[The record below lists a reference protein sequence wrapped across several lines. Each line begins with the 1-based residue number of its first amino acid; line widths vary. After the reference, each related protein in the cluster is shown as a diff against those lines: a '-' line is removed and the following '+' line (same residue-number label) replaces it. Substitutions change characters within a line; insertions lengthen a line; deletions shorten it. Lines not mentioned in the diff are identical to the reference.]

1 MQVRKKKTDRGVA
14 GIYIHIPFC
23 KQACHYCDFHFSTQT
38 DLREEMTR
46 SLLHEMELQRLYLS
60 GHAVDTLY
68 FGGGTPSL
76 LPVDQLASLMAKAK
90 ELFGIH
96 PDGEI
101 TLEANPDDLT
111 PETLHSLK
119 LAGINRLSIGVQSFD
134 DGVLSWMNRGH
145 TANQIFTSY
154 QAAHAIGFSAIS
166 IDLIYGIPN
175 QADGYWANTV
185 RQAIALEPEH
195 ISAYHLTIED
205 RTAFG
210 NWKKKGKV
218 LEVTDEQAA
227 QEFHYLMN
235 QLEKAGYE
243 HYEISNFA
251 RAGNYGLHNSNYWNG
266 EHYLGIGPSAHS
278 YNGVSRQFNVANN
291 NLYIKA
297 IGRHEVPAEKEVLTR
312 ENQVNEYLF
321 TGLRTRWGCSVQKLK
336 ETWGYDL
343 LAMPYT
349 QQLLEQRFLV
359 LENDRLLLTRPGKF
373 QADKIAA
380 DLFI

>member
-1 MQVRKKKTDRGVA
+1 M
-14 GIYIHIPFC
+14 
-23 KQACHYCDFHFSTQT
+23 TQ
-38 DLREEMTR
+38 

-76 LPVDQLASLMAKAK
+76 LPVDQLESLMAKAK

-111 PETLHSLK
+111 PETLHKLK
-119 LAGINRLSIGVQSFD
+119 EAGINRLSIGVQSFD
-134 DGVLSWMNRGH
+134 DGVLRWMNRGH
-145 TANQIFTSY
+145 TSSQIFTSY
-154 QAAHAIGFSAIS
+154 QAARTIGFSAIS

-210 NWKKKGKV
+210 SWKKRGKLV
-218 LEVTDEQAA
+218 EATDEQAA
-227 QEFHYLMN
+227 REFEHLMD

-251 RAGNYGLHNSNYWNG
+251 RAGRYGLHNSNYWKG

-278 YNGVSRQFNVANN
+278 FNGVSRQFNVANN
-291 NLYIKA
+291 HLYIKA
-297 IGRHEVPAEKEVLTR
+297 IGRHEVPAEKEILTR

-336 ETWGYDL
+336 EMWGYDL
-343 LAMPYT
+343 LAVPYT
-349 QQLLEQRFLV
+349 QQLLEQKFLV
-359 LENDRLLLTRPGKF
+359 LEDGRLLLTRLGKF

-380 DLFI
+380 DLFV

>member
-1 MQVRKKKTDRGVA
+1 MA

-38 DLREEMTR
+38 DLREKMTE
-46 SLLHEMELQRLYLS
+46 SLLREMELQRLYLS
-60 GHAVDTLY
+60 GHTVETLY

-76 LPVDQLASLMAKAK
+76 LSVAPLANLIAKAN
-90 ELFGIH
+90 ELFGIK
-96 PDGEI
+96 PGGEV
-101 TLEANPDDLT
+101 TLEANPDDLM
-111 PETLHSLK
+111 PETLQGLK
-119 LAGINRLSIGVQSFD
+119 EAGINRLSIGVQSFD
-134 DGVLSWMNRGH
+134 DGVLGWMNRGH
-145 TANQIFTSY
+145 TADQIFTSY
-154 QAAHAIGFSAIS
+154 RAARAIGFSVIS

-185 RQAIALEPEH
+185 RQAIALDPEH

-210 NWKKKGKV
+210 SWKKRGKLV
-218 LEVTDEQAA
+218 EATDEQAA
-227 QEFHYLMN
+227 WEFEHLMDR
-235 QLEKAGYE
+235 LEKAGYE

-251 RAGNYGLHNSNYWNG
+251 RAGRYGLHNSNYWNG

-278 YNGVSRQFNVANN
+278 YNGISRQFNVANN
-291 NLYIKA
+291 HLYIKA
-297 IGRHEVPAEKEVLTR
+297 IARHEIPAEREILTR

-321 TGLRTRWGCSVQKLK
+321 TGLRTRWGCSLQKLN

-343 LAMPYT
+343 LAVPYA
-349 QQLLEQRFLV
+349 QQLLEQKLLV
-359 LENDRLLLTRPGKF
+359 LEDDRLLLTRQGKF

-380 DLFI
+380 DLFV